1 MPAVPGY
8 APSCKAPSLKPHQAT
23 RQMRWPPSLV
33 HTTSGVGHA
42 AYRLYKGWT
51 TTRAW
56 LWRSCR
62 TRSRTCTSAGACVF
76 AVSSRAALAIGND
89 HHQRRG
95 LPDHPRG
102 AGCCGHHRP
111 DQAGGRRG
119 RKRGPSPRAVP
130 VLCSA
135 GRRTRGYEAIRKLL
149 VSDALYVARMIAD
162 GVRVRER
169 VRDRDSG
176 ERTTAD
182 GRSGRRAH
190 GSALVSFQDLGHR
203 HRDCAGL
210 QCVPVVG
217 IPAGL
222 GVSAQRLPRGRTD
235 HDCTAQ
241 GRGGGWGDERCHAS
255 VLHHRREISP

>member
-1 MPAVPGY
+1 MIAISDEDCQITLAGLG
-8 APSCKAPSLKPHQAT
+8 AAATTDRT
-23 RQMRWPPSLV
+23 RQEGDV
-33 HTTSGVGHA
+33 AG
-42 AYRLYKGWT
+42 KGA
-51 TTRAW
+51 RPHGQYQY
-56 LWRSCR
+56 C
-62 TRSRTCTSAGACVF
+62 AG
-76 AVSSRAALAIGND
+76 
-89 HHQRRG
+89 
-95 LPDHPRG
+95 
-102 AGCCGHHRP
+102 
-111 DQAGGRRG
+111 
-119 RKRGPSPRAVP
+119 
-130 VLCSA
+130 A

-203 HRDCAGL
+203 HTDCAGL